1 MKTVKWYKYGV
12 FWRRGDGDDDHSA
25 QDHDDGWIDFIY
37 NSLTKYRRYRDTGPD
52 AVQCLIESAELL
64 RQGKRFPDELCVAAG
79 KGALSVIEIQGESG
93 KRLLIKEFL
102 QGYKIPP
109 GTILS

>member
-1 MKTVKWYKYGV
+1 MPIIIDTVEPPGTV
-12 FWRRGDGDDDHSA
+12 
-25 QDHDDGWIDFIY
+25 I
-37 NSLTKYRRYRDTGPD
+37 
-52 AVQCLIESAELL
+52 
-64 RQGKRFPDELCVAAG
+64 KRFPDELYVATG